1 MKFISF
7 DKWREINEST
17 AFKFDSLA
25 RYADPTFGLSQGK
38 IDSSNIAPGGLD
50 ANWGG
55 AMPRA
60 LADRK
65 SVV

>member
-1 MKFISF
+1 VKFISF

-55 AMPRA
+55 AMPI
-60 LADRK
+60 LGY
-65 SVV
+65 